1 MPTAFVIVKLQ
12 DGNVVQLDVDPKTKV
27 DEFRDI
33 LSRRANVP
41 REQQRLVFSGRVL
54 QDGKT
59 LAEYNISNQSTVHLL
74 RNPVKSSKGP
84 TGPTAASLGSMPGQL
99 NSMQQHLLLNPDI
112 MQQMMNSPA
121 MQSLLNDAEF
131 MRSLLQMNPQMRD
144 LMEQHPELRQMLH
157 DDGFMQQSLETFRN
171 PSMMREML
179 RSTDRA
185 MSHIESVPGG
195 FDALRHMY
203 DELARKEN
211 MDPSAPPA
219 YGAPTAVLP
228 PKGPGSTGKD
238 TTKKPG
244 DDDSVIDSELPAAG
258 PPAWAGSFDT
268 NAMAAMLQDP
278 NMQQLFAQLIQ
289 TKPGPGMKQDTDNP
303 FSDPGFISQMF
314 QPQTMQAMSSMQ
326 QAVSS
331 MSVQRQPPP
340 AAKEKGKKTEEKKE
354 EETPPSPAVALS
366 GLNPL
371 SPAANFSQAFAHFLQ
386 AQQENPEVQYRNQL
400 QALRNMGFE
409 NTDACIQALHNCDGN
424 MNRAIDKMLL
434 EGQA

>member
-1 MPTAFVIVKLQ
+1 
-12 DGNVVQLDVDPKTKV
+12 
-27 DEFRDI
+27 
-33 LSRRANVP
+33 
-41 REQQRLVFSGRVL
+41 
-54 QDGKT
+54 
-59 LAEYNISNQSTVHLL
+59 
-74 RNPVKSSKGP
+74 
-84 TGPTAASLGSMPGQL
+84 
-99 NSMQQHLLLNPDI
+99 
-112 MQQMMNSPA
+112 
-121 MQSLLNDAEF
+121 
-131 MRSLLQMNPQMRD
+131 
-144 LMEQHPELRQMLH
+144 MEQHPELRQMLH

-203 DELARKEN
+203 EELARKEN

-228 PKGPGSTGKD
+228 PKGAHTKD

-244 DDDSVIDSELPAAG
+244 DGDADDADSEMPAAG
-258 PPAWAGSFDT
+258 PPAWAGTFDT

-289 TKPGPGMKQDTDNP
+289 TKPGPGMKQDMDNP
-303 FSDPGFISQMF
+303 FADPGFISQMF
-314 QPQTMQAMSSMQ
+314 QPQTMTAMSSMQ

-331 MSVQRQPPP
+331 MSVQRQPAP
-340 AAKEKGKKTEEKKE
+340 AKGGKDKDKKE
-354 EETPPSPAVALS
+354 EAEPPSPAVALS

-400 QALRNMGFE
+400 SALRNMGFT

-424 MNRAIDKMLL
+424 MNRAIDKMIA
-434 EGQA
+434 EGNA

>member
-1 MPTAFVIVKLQ
+1 MPTAFVVVKCQ

-41 REQQRLVFSGRVL
+41 REQQRLVFNGRVL
-54 QDGKT
+54 QDGST
-59 LAEYNISNQSTVHLL
+59 LASYNIANSSTLHLL
-74 RNPVKSSKGP
+74 RNPVKAAKGP
-84 TGPTAASLGSMPGQL
+84 TGPTAASLGSIPGQL
-99 NSMQQHLLLNPDI
+99 GSMQQHLLLNPDI

-131 MRSLLQMNPQMRD
+131 LRSLLQMNPQMREM
-144 LMEQHPELRQMLH
+144 MEQHPELRQMLH

-228 PKGPGSTGKD
+228 PKGANQQA
-238 TTKKPG
+238 TKKPG
-244 DDDSVIDSELPAAG
+244 DDDDDKDSEMPAAG
-258 PPAWAGSFDT
+258 PPTWAGTFDT

-314 QPQTMQAMSSMQ
+314 QPQTMTAMSSMQ

-331 MSVQRQPPP
+331 MSVQRQPAPSKP
-340 AAKEKGKKTEEKKE
+340 DKGKDKSKEEKE
-354 EETPPSPAVALS
+354 EAPPSAAVALS

-400 QALRNMGFE
+400 TALRNMGFN
-409 NTDACIQALHNCDGN
+409 NTDACIQALHHCDGN
-424 MNRAIDKMLL
+424 MNRAIDKMLA
-434 EGQA
+434 EGNA

>member
-1 MPTAFVIVKLQ
+1 MPTAFVVVKCQ
-12 DGNVVQLDVDPKTKV
+12 DGNVVQLDVDPKTGV
-27 DEFRDI
+27 GEFRDI
-33 LSRRANVP
+33 LSRRCNVP

-54 QDGKT
+54 QDGQT
-59 LAEYNISNQSTVHLL
+59 LASYNIGNTSTVHLL
-74 RNPVKSSKGP
+74 RNPIKAARGP
-84 TGPTAASLGSMPGQL
+84 AGPTAASLGSIPGAL
-99 NSMQQHLLLNPDI
+99 GSMQQHLLLNPDI

-131 MRSLLQMNPQMRD
+131 LRSLLQMNPQMRE
-144 LMEQHPELRQMLH
+144 LMEQHPKLRQMLH
-157 DDGFMQQSLETFRN
+157 DDGFMQQSLEAFRN
-171 PSMMREML
+171 PSMMREKL

-203 DELARKEN
+203 DELAKKEN
-211 MDPSAPPA
+211 ADPSAPPA

-228 PKGPGSTGKD
+228 PKGANQM
-238 TTKKPG
+238 TKKPG
-244 DDDSVIDSELPAAG
+244 EDADADGADSEMPAAG
-258 PPAWAGSFDT
+258 PPAWVGTFDT

-278 NMQQLFAQLIQ
+278 NMQQLFAQLVQ

-314 QPQTMQAMSSMQ
+314 QPQTMTAMSSMQ

-331 MSVQRQPPP
+331 MSVQRQPAPT
-340 AAKEKGKKTEEKKE
+340 KEKGKKDKEEKEKE
-354 EETPPSPAVALS
+354 EAPVSAAVALS

-400 QALRNMGFE
+400 TALRNMGFN

-424 MNRAIDKMLL
+424 MNRAIDKMLS
-434 EGQA
+434 EGNA

>member
-1 MPTAFVIVKLQ
+1 
-12 DGNVVQLDVDPKTKV
+12 
-27 DEFRDI
+27 
-33 LSRRANVP
+33 
-41 REQQRLVFSGRVL
+41 
-54 QDGKT
+54 
-59 LAEYNISNQSTVHLL
+59 
-74 RNPVKSSKGP
+74 
-84 TGPTAASLGSMPGQL
+84 
-99 NSMQQHLLLNPDI
+99 
-112 MQQMMNSPA
+112 
-121 MQSLLNDAEF
+121 
-131 MRSLLQMNPQMRD
+131 
-144 LMEQHPELRQMLH
+144 MEHHPELRQMLH

-203 DELARKEN
+203 DDLSRKEN

-228 PKGPGSTGKD
+228 PKNPNKEL
-238 TTKKPG
+238 TKKSADEGG
-244 DDDSVIDSELPAAG
+244 DADADSEMPAAG
-258 PPAWAGSFDT
+258 PPAWAGTFDT

-303 FSDPGFISQMF
+303 FADPGFISQMF
-314 QPQTMQAMSSMQ
+314 QPQTMTAMSSMQ

-331 MSVQRQPPP
+331 MSVQRQPAPT
-340 AAKEKGKKTEEKKE
+340 KEKGKGKEEKE
-354 EETPPSPAVALS
+354 EAPPSAAVALS

-400 QALRNMGFE
+400 TALRNMGFT
-409 NTDACIQALHNCDGN
+409 NTDACIHALHNCDGN
-424 MNRAIDKMLL
+424 MNRAIDKMLA
-434 EGQA
+434 EGHA